1 MKHFKKMKDYLTSWV
16 EENQVVWLTRLNNK
30 ASRTEMVGRIL
41 KLDMTNQQLLFYDDD
56 LKTIHTLQFNEIDEI
71 MSVESNRKL
80 NGKS

>member
-41 KLDMTNQQLLFYDDD
+41 KLDMTNQHLLFYDDD
-56 LKTIHTLQFNEIDEI
+56 LKTIHTLHFNEIDEI
-71 MSVESNRKL
+71 MSVESNKKL